1 MKIGRVVMHRCAV
14 ACVLGAV
21 LLIACD
27 GARGARM
34 REDDASS
41 RIETQGLRV
50 D

>member
-1 MKIGRVVMHRCAV
+1 MTIGRVVMHRCAV

-27 GARGARM
+27 GARM